1 MARMEKLQFIIKGD
15 QDPVE
20 FQKQMSF
27 KKLQNVSKFL
37 RKDFQHRLLKVNR
50 NVRPVVKGLEKDP
63 ADRDKVDNEFLCGY
77 FPNLKLFKELNISQ
91 NELLKVINVS
101 TCHFV
106 PRH

>member
-1 MARMEKLQFIIKGD
+1 M
-15 QDPVE
+15 
-20 FQKQMSF
+20 
-27 KKLQNVSKFL
+27 
-37 RKDFQHRLLKVNR
+37 KVNR

-77 FPNLKLFKELNISQ
+77 FSNLKLFKELNISQ

-106 PRH
+106 PRHEVLFRIDERGSTFFVCLSGHCLLFLPNPEVKKLKNRKL